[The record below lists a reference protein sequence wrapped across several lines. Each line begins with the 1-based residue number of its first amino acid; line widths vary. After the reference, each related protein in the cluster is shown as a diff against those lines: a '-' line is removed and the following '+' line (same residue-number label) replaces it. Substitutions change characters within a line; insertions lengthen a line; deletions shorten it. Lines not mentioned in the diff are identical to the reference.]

1 MAKTLTV
8 TLHKSEMIYQVQNK
22 TYLTGLSRENG
33 QNFEQVANLQAN
45 DDDDHMN
52 QIIRSMDGAFAEL
65 KTKLS
70 QYISSTTEPLNG
82 YTANNVQ
89 LLTETVAGEV
99 TTPVNYILT
108 LDMPSNFNDAVKETI
123 AAACDKYV
131 VNTAIADWFVIT
143 KPDEAPSYIS
153 LATVALQTIR
163 EAINKRISP
172 TRTTPVV

>member
-33 QNFEQVANLQAN
+33 QNFEQVERLQAN
-45 DDDDHMN
+45 DDESHIN
-52 QIIRSMDGAFAEL
+52 QIVRSMDGAFAEL

-70 QYISSTTEPLNG
+70 QYLVSSSVAS
-82 YTANNVQ
+82 TANNIQ
-89 LLTETVAGEV
+89 VA
-99 TTPVNYILT
+99 TTGTGNTAYVLALN
-108 LDMPSNFNDAVKETI
+108 MPSNFNDAVKETI

>member
-33 QNFEQVANLQAN
+33 QNFEQVERLQAN
-45 DDDDHMN
+45 DDESHIN
-52 QIIRSMDGAFAEL
+52 QIVRSMDGAFAEL

-70 QYISSTTEPLNG
+70 QYLASSSVAS
-82 YTANNVQ
+82 TANNIQ
-89 LLTETVAGEV
+89 VA
-99 TTPVNYILT
+99 TTGTGNTTYVIALN
-108 LDMPSNFNDAVKETI
+108 MPSNFNDAVKETI

>member
-1 MAKTLTV
+1 
-8 TLHKSEMIYQVQNK
+8 
-22 TYLTGLSRENG
+22 
-33 QNFEQVANLQAN
+33 
-45 DDDDHMN
+45 
-52 QIIRSMDGAFAEL
+52 MDGAFAEL
-65 KTKLS
+65 KSKLA
-70 QYISSTTEPLNG
+70 QYLTSTALAS
-82 YTANNVQ
+82 TANNIQV
-89 LLTETVAGEV
+89 EISGAGN
-99 TTPVNYILT
+99 TTYVLALN
-108 LDMPSNFNDAVKETI
+108 MPSNFNDAVKETI

>member
-8 TLHKSEMIYQVQNK
+8 TLYKSEMIYQVQNK

-33 QNFEQVANLQAN
+33 QNFEQVERLQAN
-45 DDDDHMN
+45 DDESHIN
-52 QIIRSMDGAFAEL
+52 QIVRSMDGAFAEL

-70 QYISSTTEPLNG
+70 QYLESSSVDS
-82 YTANNVQ
+82 TANNIQ
-89 LLTETVAGEV
+89 VAATGTGNTAYV
-99 TTPVNYILT
+99 LALN
-108 LDMPSNFNDAVKETI
+108 MPSNFNDAVKETI

>member
-33 QNFEQVANLQAN
+33 QNFEQVERLQAN
-45 DDDDHMN
+45 DDESHIN
-52 QIIRSMDGAFAEL
+52 QIVRSMDGAFAEL

-70 QYISSTTEPLNG
+70 QYLESSSVDS
-82 YTANNVQ
+82 TANNIQ
-89 LLTETVAGEV
+89 VAATGTGN
-99 TTPVNYILT
+99 TTYVLALN
-108 LDMPSNFNDAVKETI
+108 MPSNFNDAVKETI

>member
-33 QNFEQVANLQAN
+33 QNFEQVERLQAN
-45 DDDDHMN
+45 DDESHIN
-52 QIIRSMDGAFAEL
+52 QIVRSMDGAFAEL

-70 QYISSTTEPLNG
+70 QYLASSSVAS
-82 YTANNVQ
+82 TANNIQ
-89 LLTETVAGEV
+89 VA
-99 TTPVNYILT
+99 TTGTGNTTYVLALN
-108 LDMPSNFNDAVKETI
+108 MPSNFNDAVKETI

-143 KPDEAPSYIS
+143 KPDEAPSYVS

>member
-33 QNFEQVANLQAN
+33 QNFEQVERLQAN
-45 DDDDHMN
+45 DDESHIN
-52 QIIRSMDGAFAEL
+52 QIVRSMDGAFAEL

-70 QYISSTTEPLNG
+70 QYLESSSVAS
-82 YTANNVQ
+82 TANNIQ
-89 LLTETVAGEV
+89 VA
-99 TTPVNYILT
+99 TTGTGNTTYVLALN
-108 LDMPSNFNDAVKETI
+108 MPSNFNDAVKETI

>member
-1 MAKTLTV
+1 MTKTLTV
-8 TLHKSEMIYQVQNK
+8 TLYKSEMIYQVQNK

-33 QNFEQVANLQAN
+33 QNFEQVERLQAN
-45 DDDDHMN
+45 DDESHIN
-52 QIIRSMDGAFAEL
+52 QIVRSMDGAFAEL

-70 QYISSTTEPLNG
+70 QYLASSSVAS
-82 YTANNVQ
+82 TANNIQ
-89 LLTETVAGEV
+89 VA
-99 TTPVNYILT
+99 TTGTGNTTYVIALN
-108 LDMPSNFNDAVKETI
+108 MPSNFNDAVKETI

>member
-8 TLHKSEMIYQVQNK
+8 TLYKSEMIYQVQNK

-33 QNFEQVANLQAN
+33 QNFEQVERLQAN
-45 DDDDHMN
+45 DDESHIN
-52 QIIRSMDGAFAEL
+52 QIVRSMDGAFAEL

-70 QYISSTTEPLNG
+70 QYLASSSVAT
-82 YTANNVQ
+82 TANNIQ
-89 LLTETVAGEV
+89 VA
-99 TTPVNYILT
+99 TTGTGNTTYVLALN
-108 LDMPSNFNDAVKETI
+108 MPSNFNDAVKETI

-143 KPDEAPSYIS
+143 KPEEAPSYIS

>member
-33 QNFEQVANLQAN
+33 QNFEQVERLQAN
-45 DDDDHMN
+45 DDESHIN
-52 QIIRSMDGAFAEL
+52 QIVRSMDGAFAEL

-70 QYISSTTEPLNG
+70 QYLESSSVDS
-82 YTANNVQ
+82 TANNIQ
-89 LLTETVAGEV
+89 VA
-99 TTPVNYILT
+99 TTGTGNTTYVLALN
-108 LDMPSNFNDAVKETI
+108 MPSNFNDAVKETI